1 MMVLV
6 MVSLVVLS
14 GIMMASLQV
23 FEKSDKVVEYEL
35 NYHGQAVNAAK
46 AGLIDALSWFRRQT
60 SQPVE
65 EFIPVRNDAARPP
78 IDETDDAT
86 IGLVREYPIS
96 ERDNLFERY
105 EVRKQRILPANP
117 PNRPYEMIVG
127 VHDITNN
134 QPGQEPDDP
143 NSVER
148 FWYVEAKGYIFEVL
162 DPVNYTPDQ
171 FYFSSEFVETTP
183 GNWDANG
190 NNELNEQ
197 INLNAV
203 RVLASATMATQFR
216 RLSVICP
223 ADAAI
228 CANRGDQV
236 SLGNKSVVMGGSDG
250 TGLVYT
256 YRTGTHYKNGG
267 AQLDSYAVARPEDGY
282 SLDMDDVFGV
292 SQDELKILCDL
303 YIDVS
308 TTALPDEFPD
318 YSLVYLDGNVTF
330 GPGTPLRGTAIVYIN
345 GNCTIESDPWNS
357 FSGILYVEGNF
368 RQYAPSQ
375 IFGTVMAKGSVG
387 ISGVGDIS
395 TITFDPEVRQRIL
408 QISGQYRFST
418 PMYFLDR

>member
-1 MMVLV
+1 MVLV

-23 FEKSDKVVEYEL
+23 FDKSDKVVEYEL

-60 SQPVE
+60 KQPVE
-65 EFIPVRNDAARPP
+65 SFEPVRDDGARPP
-78 IDETDDAT
+78 VDETDDAT

-105 EVRKQRILPANP
+105 EVRKHRILPANA
-117 PNRPYEMIVG
+117 PNRPYDMNVG

-134 QPGQEPDDP
+134 QPGQEPGDP

-148 FWYVEAKGYIFEVL
+148 FWYVESKGYIFEVL
-162 DPVNYTPDQ
+162 DPDTYTPDQ
-171 FYFSSEFVETTP
+171 FYYSHEFVEVSP
-183 GNWDANG
+183 GVWDADG
-190 NNELNEQ
+190 NNELNELVNQ
-197 INLNAV
+197 QTV

-228 CANRGDQV
+228 CANRGDSV
-236 SLGNKSVVMGGSDG
+236 SLGNKSIVLGGADG
-250 TGLVYT
+250 TGLVYPG
-256 YRTGTHYKNGG
+256 RTGSHYKNSG
-267 AQLDSYAVARPEDGY
+267 AQLDSYALARPEDGY
-282 SLDMDDVFGV
+282 SLEMCDVFGV
-292 SQDELKILCDL
+292 SDDELKVLCDL

-308 TTALPDEFPD
+308 TTALPEEFPE
-318 YSLVYLDGNVTF
+318 YSLVYIDGDVTF
-330 GPGTPLRGTAIVYIN
+330 GPGTPMRGTAIVYIN
-345 GNCTIESDPWNS
+345 GDCTIDSDPWNS

-375 IFGTVMAKGSVG
+375 IFGTVMAKGNLN
-387 ISGVGDIS
+387 ISGIGDIS

-418 PMYFLDR
+418 PMYFLDRE